1 MTDMGRWPGMVPM
14 PHLRPKCV
22 CWMGPVSMPHLRPKR
37 LPFLVDEAGAIVS
50 LYEDECEVGV

>member
-1 MTDMGRWPGMVPM
+1 
-14 PHLRPKCV
+14 
-22 CWMGPVSMPHLRPKR
+22 MGPVSMPHLRQKR